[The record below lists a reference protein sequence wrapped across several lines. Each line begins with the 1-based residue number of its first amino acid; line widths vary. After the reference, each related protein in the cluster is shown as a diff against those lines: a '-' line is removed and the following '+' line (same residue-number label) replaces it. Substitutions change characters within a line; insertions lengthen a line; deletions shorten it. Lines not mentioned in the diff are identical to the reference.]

1 MYDLFILG
9 IASLKMVQLNKD
21 VGWSVAGTC
30 WSFRRARKE
39 VLHQLLFS
47 LLLSVPA
54 IKDFLQIFIWSLKKN
69 FSLKLSK

>member
-30 WSFRRARKE
+30 
-39 VLHQLLFS
+39 
-47 LLLSVPA
+47 
-54 IKDFLQIFIWSLKKN
+54 
-69 FSLKLSK
+69 